1 MSRWLSFGHLLLLSR
16 LDIVI
21 PGLTGDLVIPDL
33 LVIPGLSGNLLRQ
46 RLQHRA
52 LAASQPCTCKCA
64 LTLQPTAA
72 FHHRHPRLRP
82 GILSCLWQGARRALW
97 GGTPRSAQPH
107 ETAYSGGGAKIS
119 LSPRS
124 ILCQY
129 PSYLTF
135 KFFSTI
141 SGQNV
146 LDWDLEVTA
155 GNKNHHFCTQPE
167 PQSLL
172 FELTILIVWSFRQAG
187 SLAHLYASRE
197 QHYVLVVGLICP

>member
-1 MSRWLSFGHLLLLSR
+1 MMFMSRWLSFGHLLLLSQIIFTLR
-16 LDIVI
+16 SC
-21 PGLTGDLVIPDL
+21 
-33 LVIPGLSGNLLRQ
+33 VIPGLSGNLLRQ

-52 LAASQPCTCKCA
+52 LAASQPCTGKCA

-82 GILSCLWQGARRALW
+82 GILSCLWQGARRAPW
-97 GGTPRSAQPH
+97 GGAPRSAQPP
-107 ETAYSGGGAKIS
+107 EAAYSGGGAKIS

-146 LDWDLEVTA
+146 PNRNLKFAIGKKPRFSSD
-155 GNKNHHFCTQPE
+155 
-167 PQSLL
+167 
-172 FELTILIVWSFRQAG
+172 ILQT
-187 SLAHLYASRE
+187 
-197 QHYVLVVGLICP
+197 